1 MKRSRFQ
8 LILLAALACGGTLAT
23 AAPDDGAAAFERALE
38 LLARDES
45 KGALIELKNAVQA
58 APNYLPAWLKLGEVY
73 LDSGYGALAEGAF
86 ERASKLGADPSLTVL
101 PRARSYLLQGKL
113 DELLALDAA
122 GKLAAADEAT
132 LLVLQGNAQLEAGL
146 PVEAMALFDRAQAIN
161 AISPA
166 PLWGRALAK
175 LRQGDQGGALY
186 EADRAK
192 ALAPELAETWFV
204 RADIE
209 RQIGQREDALR
220 DFSRALEI
228 EPSHTPA
235 RLGRAALQMDAGR
248 LDEAAADLSLV
259 RAAQP
264 DDLQGMHL
272 QALLLAQQGKTGESE
287 AVLAEARARLKELP
301 EHVMAGHLPSLMLNA
316 VIALKDGQPQAA
328 AEHLRRYLARAKDHL
343 GATKLLAAAL
353 IQAGEY
359 NDARALLEPLV
370 MRHKEDAALLS
381 LLGTTYARLG
391 DNTLAEAMLER
402 AIELGADTATLRQQL
417 GLVQLAAGDH
427 GAALASF
434 GKAAAANPA
443 GEAPFMQALTAL
455 RDGSLEQAQTLVDK
469 LLAAHPREPAYHNFN
484 GSLALMRNDPAAA
497 RTAWQHA
504 LDVEPD
510 YLPAQLNLAGLAR
523 TERDWAGAKQLYRQL
538 LARHPDNADVLRG
551 LADLAV
557 AQGHPKE
564 AQRRLKA
571 LRQQHPADLEA
582 GLALVASLFETR
594 DFDSAR
600 SELQTLARQHA
611 DDVRPLLQTVDLD
624 TLTGGEAGL
633 APALAAARQVAAQNV
648 DALRLVLQ
656 RQVQYGLLDNALD
669 TAQQVLQLR
678 PADLRAHQ
686 EVGEIEIQLR
696 RFEEASARARALETK
711 FVESPVGPGLRAKIA
726 LARQDPAAAVE
737 ALSLALA
744 RAPDALPLAVARAQA
759 RLQAGDT
766 ATAVSE
772 LQALAA
778 RAPAALP
785 PLGDALL
792 ATGRWAEA
800 AVVLEKILGV
810 DARNVG
816 ALNNLAWAY
825 QQAGDQRAVATA
837 ERLLALAPDD
847 AASLDTAGWV
857 FIEAGKARDGV
868 RVLRNALAREPKV
881 PAIRY
886 HLAVGLSRLGE
897 KAEAAALLDQVT
909 AAPAFQEQ
917 AAATELLRQLQGEL

>member
-1 MKRSRFQ
+1 MKRSRYQ
-8 LILLAALACGGTLAT
+8 LILLVALAYGGTLAT

-38 LLARDES
+38 LLGRDES

-73 LDSGYGALAEGAF
+73 LDAGYGALAEGAF

-101 PRARSYLLQGKL
+101 PRARSYLLQGKI
-113 DELLALDAA
+113 DELVALDAA
-122 GKLAAADEAT
+122 GKLAAVDEAT
-132 LLVLQGNAQLEAGL
+132 LLVLQGNAQLETGSPA
-146 PVEAMALFDRAQAIN
+146 EAIALFDRAQAVN
-161 AISPA
+161 ALSPA

-175 LRQGDQGGALY
+175 LRQGDAGGALY

-192 ALAPELAETWFV
+192 ALAPEQAETWFV

-209 RQIGQREDALR
+209 RQTGQRDDALR
-220 DFSRALEI
+220 DFSRALEL

-235 RLGRAALQMDAGR
+235 RLGRAALLMDAGR
-248 LDEAAADLSLV
+248 LDEAASDLADV

-272 QALLLAQQGKTGESE
+272 QALLFAQQGRTAESE
-287 AVLAEARARLKELP
+287 AVLDAARARLKELP
-301 EHVMAGHLPSLMLNA
+301 ERVMAGHLPSLMLNA
-316 VIALKDGQPQAA
+316 VFALKDGQPQVA

-343 GATKLLAAAL
+343 GATKLLAAAML
-353 IQAGEY
+353 QAGEF
-359 NDARALLEPLV
+359 NDARTLLEPLV
-370 MRHKEDAALLS
+370 MRHKQDAALLS

-417 GLVQLAAGDH
+417 GLVQLATGDNT
-427 GAALASF
+427 AALASF

-443 GEAPFMQALTAL
+443 GDAPFMQALTAL

-469 LLAAHPREPAYHNFN
+469 LLISQPKEPAYHNFN

-497 RTAWQHA
+497 RAAWQGA
-504 LDVEPD
+504 LDIRPD

-523 TERDWAGAKQLYRQL
+523 TERDWTGAAKLYAQM
-538 LARHPDNADVLRG
+538 LARHPGNADVLRG
-551 LADLAV
+551 LADLAT
-557 AQGHPKE
+557 AQGQTKQ
-564 AQRRLKA
+564 AQRHLKA
-571 LRQQHPADLEA
+571 LRQQHPQDLEA
-582 GLALVASLFETR
+582 GLALVASLLESR
-594 DFDSAR
+594 DLDGAR
-600 SELQTLARQHA
+600 SELQSLTRQHPG
-611 DDVRPLLQTVDLD
+611 DVRPLLQDVDLAA
-624 TLTGGEAGL
+624 LTGDEASV
-633 APALAAARQVAAQNV
+633 AARLGSARQVAAADI

-656 RQVQYGLLDNALD
+656 RQVQYDLLDDALD
-669 TAQQVLQLR
+669 TAQHVLQLK
-678 PADLRAHQ
+678 PDDLRAHQ
-686 EVGEIEIQLR
+686 EVGEIEMRLG
-696 RFEEASARARALETK
+696 RFEDASARALALETK
-711 FVESPVGPGLRAKIA
+711 YADSPVGPGLRAKIA
-726 LARQDPAAAVE
+726 LARQDPAAAVD

-766 ATAVSE
+766 ATAISE
-772 LQALAA
+772 LQTLAV
-778 RAPAALP
+778 RAPVALP

-792 ATGRWAEA
+792 AAGRWQEA
-800 AVVLEKILGV
+800 AAVLEKIVGV

-857 FIEAGKARDGV
+857 FIEAGKAREGV
-868 RVLRNALAREPKV
+868 RVLRNALAREPEA

-886 HLAVGLSRLGE
+886 HLAVGLSRIGE
-897 KAEAAALLDQVT
+897 KAEAAALLDT
-909 AAPAFQEQ
+909 MGTAPAFQEQ
-917 AAATELLRQLQGEL
+917 AAASELLRQLQAEL